1 MRGWEKKKKAARDL
15 VRCRPELGTDG
26 GAPSVVR
33 RAVGLTS
40 APIKV
45 DDPETRKL
53 PICAFNG
60 PTVEAPK
67 ARMT

>member
-1 MRGWEKKKKAARDL
+1 MRAWEKKQKAARDL
-15 VRCRPELGTDG
+15 VRRRPELGTNG
-26 GAPSVVR
+26 GAPTAVR

-53 PICAFNG
+53 PIC
-60 PTVEAPK
+60 PL
-67 ARMT
+67 

>member
-1 MRGWEKKKKAARDL
+1 MRGWEKKLKAAREP
-15 VRCRPELGTDG
+15 VRRRLELGTNG
-26 GAPSVVR
+26 GAPTAVW

-53 PICAFNG
+53 PICAL
-60 PTVEAPK
+60 
-67 ARMT
+67 